1 MLFTETM
8 ALLLK
13 LFNEPVYVS
22 TYNFL
27 GLEPEI
33 NGAEIIFEGNNY
45 SGTIAESEFA
55 EKIIDSFEFFN
66 FLLGV
71 HGRIFGSISND
82 LIDEKDISII
92 EHLGEDSNYVIR
104 KESGCYYNS
113 SIGYISLLN
122 NYYDCNYL
130 IQPYSYELLTGVTG
144 ALLFS
149 SFSDQTLCTNY
160 IEKEILD
167 IVNEVVDRF
176 RLINTHWYVKATDY
190 ICCRVII
197 FGFLLEITIIHML
210 LKRRN

>member
-1 MLFTETM
+1 MKALIFIYGGRQAGSMLQATNLIFICCLLETM

-130 IQPYSYELLTGVTG
+130 IP
-144 ALLFS
+144 AL
-149 SFSDQTLCTNY
+149 
-160 IEKEILD
+160 
-167 IVNEVVDRF
+167 
-176 RLINTHWYVKATDY
+176 
-190 ICCRVII
+190 
-197 FGFLLEITIIHML
+197 FL
-210 LKRRN
+210 